1 MPKIPL
7 YNQGAGPTVGVAAG
21 QLSPRASAAAFTA
34 PGKAAMGYQKV
45 FSDIGNVAAEF
56 ALKEQE
62 AQTRQAISDISIKS
76 KESWEDFNRN
86 NTAQTVSE
94 YEAQASAFQGELQ
107 EELLG
112 GYEGLTGKQK
122 ATLSQTF
129 NQVSIGYSLAGKQTA
144 HDRNQANRGRKQD
157 EFVEATVETMRG
169 LNPEDP
175 TYEFLQASLAQSF
188 LEAREQGLALSYD
201 ERGIL
206 KDLKAGNFK
215 SELASAQTQEDIE
228 RLTSLNESDVT
239 LSASEKQE
247 NRSAIFTKKNRIE
260 ADTQERLVD
269 ATFETI
275 IRTDFAGFSP
285 EQIEENKKALLNGE
299 QIFVMNPDDPDGP
312 RIPIDSSQLKP
323 ESRQILVS
331 KIETFVN
338 AEQTKTTENIVT
350 SIRKEVNDMTIPQLQ
365 QEITNAEQNLGRF
378 EGNTNDA
385 LRTKAI
391 AIYNAEIKNKAPRVL
406 AETNALQRQLSS
418 NIRSNNGILTEKDIQ
433 LKNKIYENLINAEL
447 FDEANLFNDS
457 VDIAQQSSSIF
468 NDIQFASIE
477 TQTETLLELK
487 SQQKSDPNPILD
499 GVVAKLEESISSRNK
514 LMKDDF
520 VGYYNSQNPDT
531 PLTPAELIA
540 LQKSMGIP
548 SADVRVLTNSQVTK
562 FKSDFDGIES
572 YDEKGQFGKDF
583 LAQFGEQQNVVFK
596 HLVETGRLD
605 TVDQLTIARPQ
616 SVGINAVRTYND
628 EENVKLQNSFISN
641 ASDVGKQ
648 IDEEMLNIFGDYSS
662 SIIGSFTDGVVDP
675 GLSAGRTNH
684 IYAMQEVVRNTAKG
698 YIRTGTIS
706 DPSEAV
712 AKAYQDVVGD
722 SFVFEKGNN
731 DAAVR
736 FPRELENVSGL
747 MNDVLNFSIDSDVEY
762 LKSVIA
768 FPDTPDGKLEDDYQN
783 EFLRDLIRGGG
794 WRTNTNNN
802 GVYLVDHLGNLVPR
816 KAELVGSLPG
826 QKPDLFVSVPFEDL
840 IELGQYHD
848 SAIKGDLDPEGSRL
862 TKSDR
867 QRLVVEKM
875 KLKRFF

>member
-21 QLSPRASAAAFTA
+21 QLSPRASVAAFTA

-45 FSDIGNVAAEF
+45 FSDIGQVAQQF

-62 AQTRQAISDISIKS
+62 AQTRQAVSDISIKS
-76 KESWEDFNRN
+76 KERWEDFNRN

-94 YEAQASAFQGELQ
+94 YEAQASAFQSGLQ

-112 GYEGLTGKQK
+112 EYEGLTSKQK
-122 ATLSQTF
+122 ATLSRTF
-129 NQVSIGYSLAGKQTA
+129 NQASIGYSLSGKQTA

-157 EFVEATVETMRG
+157 EFIEATVETMRG

-188 LEAREQGLALSYD
+188 LEAREQGLSLAYN
-201 ERGIL
+201 ERGVL
-206 KDLKAGNFK
+206 KDLRAGNFDA
-215 SELASAQTQEDIE
+215 ELNAAESLEDIE
-228 RLTSLNESDVT
+228 RITNLNENDQTFTST
-239 LSASEKQE
+239 QKQQ
-247 NRSAIFTKKNRIE
+247 NRNAIFTKKKRIE
-260 ADTQERLVD
+260 AETQERLVD
-269 ATFETI
+269 STLETI
-275 IRTDFAGFSP
+275 ITTDFSGLQP
-285 EQIEENKKALLNGE
+285 EQIEANIKSLLNGE
-299 QIFVMNPDDPDGP
+299 QIFVINPDDPEGP
-312 RIPIDSSQLKP
+312 RIPIDSSGITP
-323 ESRQILVS
+323 PNREILAS
-331 KIETFVN
+331 KIRTYVN
-338 AEQTKTTENIVT
+338 AEQTKATENIIT
-350 SIRKEVNDMTIPQLQ
+350 SIRKEVNGMTIPELE

-378 EGNTNDA
+378 EGNTDDN

-391 AIYNAEIKNKAPRVL
+391 AIFNAEIKDKAPREL
-406 AETNALQRQLSS
+406 AAANKLTRQLMS
-418 NIRSNNGILTEKDIQ
+418 NIKNNKGLLTEEDIELKDTIT
-433 LKNKIYENLINAEL
+433 KKLINAGL
-447 FDEANLFNDS
+447 FNEANVFEEEIT
-457 VDIAQQSSSIF
+457 VTQQSSSIF
-468 NDIQFASIE
+468 NDIEFASIE
-477 TQTETLLELK
+477 TQTETLLKLK
-487 SQQKSDPNPILD
+487 SQQKASPSPILD
-499 GVVAKLEESISSRNK
+499 EVVARLEERISSRNK
-514 LMKDDF
+514 AIKDDF
-520 VGYYNSQNPDT
+520 VGYYNSQNPDA
-531 PLTPAELIA
+531 PLNPSELIA
-540 LQKSMGIP
+540 LQESMGIP
-548 SADVRVLTNSQVTK
+548 SADIRVLTDSQVRK
-562 FKSDFDGIES
+562 FKSDFDSIES

-605 TVDQLTIARPQ
+605 IVDQLTIARPQ
-616 SVGINAVRTYND
+616 SIGINAVRTYNE
-628 EENVKLQNSFISN
+628 EENVKLQNSFITNS
-641 ASDVGKQ
+641 SDVGKQ
-648 IDEEMLNIFGDYSS
+648 IDEEMLEIFGDYSS

-706 DPSEAV
+706 EPSEAV

-816 KAELVGSLPG
+816 KAELVGNAPG

-840 IELGQYHD
+840 VELGQYHD

-867 QRLVVEKM
+867 ERLVVDRM

>member
-7 YNQGAGPTVGVAAG
+7 YNQGAGATTKLATG
-21 QLSPRASAAAFTA
+21 QLSPRASTSAFTA
-34 PGKAAMGYQKV
+34 PGRAYAGFQKT
-45 FSDIGNVAAEF
+45 FSDAGNVAEQF
-56 ALKEQE
+56 ALREKE
-62 AQTRQAISDISIKS
+62 AQTTEARSDLTLKT
-76 KESWEDFNRN
+76 KERWEEFNRT
-86 NTAQTVSE
+86 NTAQSVPE
-94 YEAQASAFQGELQ
+94 YEAQASAFQSQLQ

-112 GYEGLTGKQK
+112 GYEGFTRSQK
-122 ATLSQTF
+122 ANLSQSF
-129 NQVSIGYSLAGKQTA
+129 NQLSLGFSLSGKQTSYN
-144 HDRNQANRGRKQD
+144 RNLENRGRKLD
-157 EFVEATVETMRG
+157 ETIEATMETMRG
-169 LNPEDP
+169 LDPSDP
-175 TYEFLQASLAQSF
+175 TYEFLQASLGQAFS
-188 LEAREQGLALSYD
+188 EARTQGLTLEYN
-201 ERGIL
+201 ERGVL
-206 KDLKAGNFK
+206 KDLSEGNFE
-215 SELASAQTQEDIE
+215 SALAAAQTIEDVE
-228 RLTSLNESDVT
+228 RLRQQNEDDVT
-239 LSASEKQE
+239 SSAAIKQQ
-247 NRSAIFTKKNRIE
+247 NRSLLHTAKTRIE
-260 ADTQERLVD
+260 ADIQDKLLASTL
-269 ATFETI
+269 ETI
-275 IRTDFAGFSP
+275 IRTDLSILTP
-285 EQIEENKKALLNGE
+285 EKIDKSKESLLNGE
-299 QIFVMNPDDPDGP
+299 PINVVNPDDPDGP
-312 RIPIDSSQLKP
+312 LITIDSSELKP
-323 ESRQILVS
+323 EKRLALVTQIQTL
-331 KIETFVN
+331 FN
-338 AEQTKTTENIVT
+338 AEQTEVTENIVT

-406 AETNALQRQLSS
+406 AETNVLQRQLTS
-418 NIRSNNGILTEKDIQ
+418 NIRSSNGILTKEDIQ
-433 LKNKIYENLINAEL
+433 LKDKIYENLIKAEL

-457 VDIAQQSSSIF
+457 VTIAQQSSSIF

-499 GVVAKLEESISSRNK
+499 GVVAKLEENISSRNK

-548 SADVRVLTNSQVTK
+548 SSDVRVLTDSQVRK

-596 HLVETGRLD
+596 HLVETGRLN

-648 IDEEMLNIFGDYSS
+648 IDEEMLSIFGDYSS

-698 YIRTGTIS
+698 YIRTGTIP

-736 FPRELENVSGL
+736 FPKELENVSGL

-762 LKSVIA
+762 LKSVID
-768 FPDTPDGKLEDDYQN
+768 FPDTPEGKLEDDYQN

-816 KAELVGSLPG
+816 KAELVGSLPS
-826 QKPDLFVSVPFEDL
+826 QKSDLFVSVPFEDL